1 MKNKK
6 ILALLLA
13 GVMVTSIPF
22 NVFADDG
29 ATDDSKEQV
38 VSEEKLDKE
47 ETTPLRAPEAEEF
60 TVTFDTDGGSD
71 IGEIKKDV
79 DGKILEPTAPTKKGF
94 EFEGWYDGSTKV
106 GFPYEVTKT
115 VTLKAKW
122 KAETP
127 ETKVYTV
134 IFEANGGDFDGK
146 VEKDN
151 DGKIKEPT
159 APIKKGYK
167 FLGWYDGETKV
178 SFPYEVTKDVTLKA
192 KWEKEETPAVEK
204 FKVTFN
210 SNGGSAVA
218 TQTIEKGK
226 TATKPADPTKKGY
239 TFIAWYTDDGK
250 FVNRFEF
257 TKAVTENVDLYAKW
271 EEEKP
276 VVPAKEDLYIS
287 DIEYDGDY
295 VTGKV
300 TSKGVAVDGATVT
313 LKIDGYKTSYKDK
326 TDSYGRFKV
335 YLGKYYD
342 DYRYYYDDYYYRDGY
357 RYYDGYRVYSDSDGW
372 YYYKNG
378 RKHYINYSSR
388 YYRWGRDYSADLI
401 AEKPGYYS
409 AEKNLW
415 KDGYYY
421 NNGRYYG
428 RDWYDNK
435 YDHKV
440 YPSDVYRTN
449 YSTSGYLKGYKNRTV
464 YVYDDGTYLGSDTI
478 DSDGYFKVTW
488 NSPYVST
495 SRTLDY
501 YVNGKYVND
510 SGYSIIPTVNTVS
523 AGAKYLRG
531 NAGNNASITVY
542 DSNGVKL
549 GSTTAGSTGIY
560 NVTLNRA
567 LRAGETIKVEA
578 KESGKIAR
586 STEYKVG
593 GVSTNVEAKVNQPSY
608 IAGYPDGTFGPS
620 RQVTR
625 AEAVR
630 MFVKLVNNGAE
641 LPKNPTTKFK
651 DANNKWYSDEIN
663 FAVSKGFIKGYSDG
677 TFKPNQTIT
686 RAEFAQMISVFV
698 KDGYPGSSDFK
709 DVKGHWAS
717 DAINE
722 LYGNKNI
729 KGYSDGTFKPDQ
741 KLTRAEAVTILNSV
755 FGRNTKSTSFVNVSE
770 SGLKKFTDVSKSH
783 WAYYEILDASN
794 GHNAVKGDKS
804 DDVSVWQ

>member
-13 GVMVTSIPF
+13 GVMVSSIPF
-22 NVFADDG
+22 NVFADETAEVTSTSETKVTEPAKPGEETEAPVEGEETEAPVEPTEETGEGEKDQE
-29 ATDDSKEQV
+29 TDPKEG
-38 VSEEKLDKE
+38 E
-47 ETTPLRAPEAEEF
+47 ETTCKVTFKDGSKEEVFEGVEKNKVLPNNKKPSDPKKDGFTFLGWYKDGKKLESTTVITGDTTFEAAWKENEVEKI
-60 TVTFDTDGGSD
+60 TVTFKNEETVVKT
-71 IGEIKKDV
+71 ETV
-79 DGKILEPTAPTKKGF
+79 EKG
-94 EFEGWYDGSTKV
+94 
-106 GFPYEVTKT
+106 
-115 VTLKAKW
+115 
-122 KAETP
+122 
-127 ETKVYTV
+127 
-134 IFEANGGDFDGK
+134 NK
-146 VEKDN
+146 VEKPAN
-151 DGKIKEPT
+151 PT
-159 APIKKGYK
+159 KKGYK
-167 FLGWYDGETKV
+167 FLGWYDGSTNV
-178 SFPYEVTKDVTLKA
+178 TFPYEVKKDVTLTA
-192 KWEKEETPAVEK
+192 KWEK
-204 FKVTFN
+204 
-210 SNGGSAVA
+210 
-218 TQTIEKGK
+218 I
-226 TATKPADPTKKGY
+226 
-239 TFIAWYTDDGK
+239 
-250 FVNRFEF
+250 
-257 TKAVTENVDLYAKW
+257 

-276 VVPAKEDLYIS
+276 VVPAKQDLYIS

-313 LKIDGYKTSYKDK
+313 LKIDGYKTSYKDT

-372 YYYKNG
+372 YYYKND

-388 YYRWGRDYSADLI
+388 YYRWGRDYKADLI
-401 AEKPGYYS
+401 AEKTGYYS

-415 KDGYYY
+415 EDGYYY

-428 RDWYDNK
+428 RDWYNNK
-435 YDHKV
+435 YDYKV
-440 YPSDVYRTN
+440 YPTDVDRTN

-488 NSPYVST
+488 NSPRVST

-523 AGAKYLRG
+523 AGAKYIRG
-531 NAGNNASITVY
+531 NAGDNASVTVY

-608 IAGYPDGTFGPS
+608 IAGYPDGTFKPG
-620 RQVTR
+620 REVTR

-663 FAVSKGFIKGYSDG
+663 YAVSKGFIKGYSDG

-698 KDGYPGSSDFK
+698 KDGYPGSSNFK

-729 KGYSDGTFKPDQ
+729 KGFPDGTFKPNQ

-755 FGRNTKSTSFVNVSE
+755 FGRNTKSTSFANVSE
-770 SGLKKFTDVSKSH
+770 SGLKKFSDVSKSH

>member
-13 GVMVTSIPF
+13 GVMVSSIPF
-22 NVFADDG
+22 NVFAEGETPETEGTGNQSNVEQPAEPGTGTGD
-29 ATDDSKEQV
+29 TD
-38 VSEEKLDKE
+38 
-47 ETTPLRAPEAEEF
+47 PEAEKVL
-60 TVTFDTDGGSD
+60 VTFDTDGGTEVKD
-71 IGEIKKDV
+71 IEVEKGKTIEEPAAPTKDDFEFVEWQKDGAKFDFATPINEKTQLKAVWKAKTPETKVFIIRFDPDGEEFDGKVEKDK
-79 DGKILEPTAPTKKGF
+79 DGKIKEPTAPTKKGF

-106 GFPYEVTKT
+106 TFPYEVK
-115 VTLKAKW
+115 
-122 KAETP
+122 
-127 ETKVYTV
+127 
-134 IFEANGGDFDGK
+134 
-146 VEKDN
+146 
-151 DGKIKEPT
+151 
-159 APIKKGYK
+159 
-167 FLGWYDGETKV
+167 
-178 SFPYEVTKDVTLKA
+178 KDVTLKA
-192 KWEKEETPAVEK
+192 HWKKVETPAVEK
-204 FKVTFN
+204 FTVTFN
-210 SNGGSAVA
+210 SKGGSAVA

-226 TATKPADPTKKGY
+226 TATEPKAPTKTGY
-239 TFIAWYTDDGK
+239 TFKGWYDGS
-250 FVNRFEF
+250 
-257 TKAVTENVDLYAKW
+257 TKVTFPYEVTKDITLTAKW
-271 EEEKP
+271 EEDKP

-313 LKIDGYKTSYKDK
+313 LKIDGYKTSYKDT

-388 YYRWGRDYSADLI
+388 YYRWGRDYKADLI
-401 AEKPGYYS
+401 AEKTGYYS

-415 KDGYYY
+415 EDGYYY

-428 RDWYDNK
+428 RDWYNNK
-435 YDHKV
+435 YDYKV
-440 YPSDVYRTN
+440 YPTDVDRTN

-488 NSPYVST
+488 NSPRVST

-510 SGYSIIPTVNTVS
+510 SGYSIIPTVNTVY

-531 NAGNNASITVY
+531 NAGDNASVTVY

-608 IAGYPDGTFGPS
+608 IAGYPDGTFKPG
-620 RQVTR
+620 REVTR

-663 FAVSKGFIKGYSDG
+663 YAVSKGFIKGYSDG

-698 KDGYPGSSDFK
+698 KDGYPGSSNFK

-729 KGYSDGTFKPDQ
+729 KGFPDGTFKPNQ

-755 FGRNTKSTSFVNVSE
+755 FGRNTKSTSFANVSE
-770 SGLKKFTDVSKSH
+770 SGLKKFSDVSKSH